1 MELLSAEDKIK
12 DVSLLEE
19 QYKGGG
25 SDNTTPDYLH
35 LYVLS
40 SWHAQEGPLLI
51 IFHTPRR
58 FVWNIQENYILCDVY
73 ECEFKLVAEEKLL
86 I

>member
-1 MELLSAEDKIK
+1 MLLEFEFEKMKFCPIIVELLSAEDKIK

-40 SWHAQEGPLLI
+40 S
-51 IFHTPRR
+51 
-58 FVWNIQENYILCDVY
+58 
-73 ECEFKLVAEEKLL
+73 
-86 I
+86 